1 MASRCRHRTSKP
13 ADGCEQSRTVSDL
26 SIIFALVFLAAT
38 FGAYWLYWVFLFNR
52 REREVINRRLELNR
66 QLRNASAVLAALR
79 EERGIGLVRNPLLR
93 RASEWLTQTGT
104 PINLKNCAFAFLA
117 ISFGLIVVC
126 RMFGMG
132 LASIPLAMI
141 LAAIIIVL
149 YFARRRSQRIA
160 QFADQL
166 PDTIDII
173 VRGVRVGLPFTS
185 AVALVAREMPD
196 PVGTEFGMLADEI
209 GFGLDVRTA
218 LDNLYRRVGQADLL
232 FLTVSVGIQVQT
244 GGNLGE
250 ILSRLSRLMRN
261 RATMRL
267 KIRALSAEGRAS
279 ALTLSAFPF
288 VLFFV
293 VNFISPTY
301 YGAIWSNP
309 IVEPAVYFGLLLLF
323 IGNVIM
329 YRMVHFRY

>member
-1 MASRCRHRTSKP
+1 M
-13 ADGCEQSRTVSDL
+13 SDL
-26 SIIFALVFLAAT
+26 SIIFTLVFLAAT
-38 FGAYWLYWVFLFNR
+38 FGAYALYWSFIFNR
-52 REREVINRRLELNR
+52 RERQVINRRLELNR

-79 EERGIGLVRNPLLR
+79 EERGIRSVRNPLLR
-93 RASEWLTQTGT
+93 QISEWLTQTGT
-104 PINLKNCAFAFLA
+104 PISLKNCALAFSA
-117 ISFGLIVVC
+117 ISLVLVAVC
-126 RMFGMG
+126 KVLGMG
-132 LASIPLAMI
+132 LASVPLAMI
-141 LAAIIIVL
+141 LAAMALVL
-149 YFARRRSQRIA
+149 YFARRRAQRIA
-160 QFADQL
+160 SFADQL

-173 VRGVRVGLPFTS
+173 VRGVRVGLPFTT

-218 LDNLYRRVGQADLL
+218 LDNLYRRVGQPDLL
-232 FLTVSVGIQVQT
+232 FLTVSVGIQAQT

-267 KIRALSAEGRAS
+267 KIKALSAEGRAS
-279 ALTLSAFPF
+279 AVTLSAFPF
-288 VLFFV
+288 VLFFF
-293 VNFISPTY
+293 VNFVSPTY

-309 IVEPAVYFGLLLLF
+309 IVEPAIYLGLLLLF
-323 IGNVIM
+323 IGNIIM